1 MSPAEYEGLRRDATQ
16 ITVAFT
22 QQAVIPDN
30 GFDSGADFG
39 RFWAE
44 CYKEI
49 CSAARDVEKSKRAK
63 TEPDDGFDLARG
75 MRAKMMN

>member
-1 MSPAEYEGLRRDATQ
+1 MSPAEYDSLRRDATQ

-30 GFDSGADFG
+30 GFNTGADFG

-44 CYKEI
+44 CYEEM
-49 CSAARDVEKSKRAK
+49 CRAASKIPKKKS
-63 TEPDDGFDLARG
+63 
-75 MRAKMMN
+75 